1 MTSAGG
7 HAAVTGESNPDGVHR
22 GPLLL
27 EPALAALADLADL
40 ANLADLADQLWACGL
55 CYAGRPVRP
64 D

>member
-7 HAAVTGESNPDGVHR
+7 HAAVTGESDPDGVHR

-27 EPALAALADLADL
+27 EPDLAALADLAD
-40 ANLADLADQLWACGL
+40 QLRACGL
-55 CYAGRPVRP
+55 CYVGRPVRP